1 MQKQTSRPFYTS
13 RQRVLSVLGL
23 TICLLI
29 MGLGSVWI
37 ARESKWQSVG
47 SVEACEV
54 TRQETFA
61 TAADLPRGL
70 VAKVELQSAERDRR
84 AAQNETEDLR
94 TGAVLPT
101 KKTLSE
107 ITDGSSGVD
116 LAVTKNA
123 PTTLGEDADLTETI
137 VRLGDRPSWVEAA
150 PVRDGEIHTI
160 SVSSGPHVRAADA
173 EKFLSRAIK
182 KAREEYIREYLPA
195 NTITDL
201 VALNLVAD
209 VGSDHLDPLQNRYS
223 EVVIFQNFVEDGMDQ
238 PMHQSH
244 ALLHFDDRFRCS
256 LGKYWAQVLKTDRLF
271 RTGLFSGGMIRFLM
285 IVLGYFKLDTATRG
299 FYSRRLQFASA
310 AAILTLVA
318 VGVFLANKAPWL

>member
-23 TICLLI
+23 TSCLLI
-29 MGLGSVWI
+29 MGLGSTWI
-37 ARESKWQSVG
+37 ARESKWQSMG
-47 SVEACEV
+47 SVEACEI
-54 TRQETFA
+54 TGQEIFA
-61 TAADLPRGL
+61 AAVDSSHGL
-70 VAKVELQSAERDRR
+70 VAKVVLQVAEGDSR

-94 TGAVLPT
+94 TGAVLPI
-101 KKTLSE
+101 KKSLSE
-107 ITDGSSGVD
+107 ISDGSSGVD

-123 PTTLGEDADLTETI
+123 PATRGEDADLTETI
-137 VRLGDRPSWVEAA
+137 VRLGDRPSWVEAT
-150 PVRDGEIHTI
+150 PVRDGEIHTT

-173 EKFLSRAIK
+173 EKFLSSAIK

-195 NTITDL
+195 NTVTDL
-201 VALNLVAD
+201 AALNLAAD
-209 VGSDHLDPLQNRYS
+209 IGSDHLDLLQKRYS
-223 EVVIFQNFVEDGMDQ
+223 EVVIFQNFVEEGIDQ

-244 ALLHFDDRFRCS
+244 ALLHFDDRFRIS
-256 LGKYWAQVLKTDRLF
+256 LDKYWAQVLKTDRLF
-271 RTGLFSGGMIRFLM
+271 RTGLFSGGTIGFFM

>member
-23 TICLLI
+23 TSCLLI
-29 MGLGSVWI
+29 MGLGSMWI
-37 ARESKWQSVG
+37 AHESKWQSAG
-47 SVEACEV
+47 SVEAYEI

-61 TAADLPRGL
+61 AAADLSHGL
-70 VAKVELQSAERDRR
+70 VAKVVRQTVEGDQR
-84 AAQNETEDLR
+84 AVQNETDDLR
-94 TGAVLPT
+94 TGVVLPT

-107 ITDGSSGVD
+107 MTEGSLSVD

-123 PTTLGEDADLTETI
+123 PTTLGEDTDLTETI
-137 VRLGDRPSWVEAA
+137 VRLGDRPGWVEAT
-150 PVRDGEIHTI
+150 PVRDGEIHTT

-182 KAREEYIREYLPA
+182 KARDEYIREHLAA
-195 NTITDL
+195 NTFSDS
-201 VALNLVAD
+201 VALNLAAN
-209 VGSDHLDPLQNRYS
+209 VGSDHLDLLQKRYS
-223 EVVIFQNFVEDGMDQ
+223 EVVIFQNFVEEGIDQ
-238 PMHQSH
+238 PMHQLH
-244 ALLHFDDRFRCS
+244 ALLHFDDCFRRS
-256 LGKYWAQVLKTDRLF
+256 LDKYCAQVLKTDRLF
-271 RTGLFSGGMIRFLM
+271 RTGLFSGGTIGFLM